1 MTDETTTRPIAEFTL
16 KFRGYSRR
24 QVDKYVDAM
33 RQLFDQ
39 ETARAE
45 AASAEAARWREE
57 AIQLGHRVAE
67 LEQQLSE
74 SPPRSFAAVRERLT
88 RILEQTE
95 EAAATAI
102 AEAEAEAKEVVATT
116 RERAEASAAATAT
129 LLIGQARQIL
139 EKAEAQRVQL
149 LEVLAA
155 ERSQR
160 EDLLAGLAPL
170 SIGLSQVLPG
180 VTQLQESLLRSV
192 GQLTGD
198 SKTAAHD
205 SEPMS
210 DRASEPAGAEIEAAK
225 AEALEGPSESLPI
238 PAPAGGPEGSVT
250 AT

>member
-1 MTDETTTRPIAEFTL
+1 MTDETTTRPVAEFAL

-33 RQLFDQ
+33 RRLFDQ
-39 ETARAE
+39 ATAQTE
-45 AASAEAARWREE
+45 AAHAEAARWREE
-57 AIQLGHRVAE
+57 AIQFGHRVAE

-74 SPPRSFAAVRERLT
+74 SPPRSFAAVRERLA

-95 EAAATAI
+95 GAAATVM
-102 AEAEAEAKEVVATT
+102 AEAEAEAKEVVAST

-129 LLIGQARQIL
+129 HLIGQAREIL
-139 EKAEAQRVQL
+139 AESEAQRGKL

-160 EDLLAGLAPL
+160 EELLAGLAPL

-180 VTQLQESLLRSV
+180 VTQLQESLLRNV
-192 GQLTGD
+192 GKLT
-198 SKTAAHD
+198 SKSDKGPHD
-205 SEPMS
+205 SEPV
-210 DRASEPAGAEIEAAK
+210 GAEMEAAK
-225 AEALEGPSESLPI
+225 AEVVEGA
-238 PAPAGGPEGSVT
+238 PAPSPIAAPASGPEVPDPDSGSVA